1 MYRVVSCILMMMVL
15 GMMTT
20 TAKAEFYRSSTMQV
34 LEDNALARVTG
45 QDNSI
50 QTATDP
56 HRLDGLKIIE
66 ALNQYELH
74 QQQGLSR
81 LTSFFY
87 RNAQG
92 QLILQINQ
100 EVVSIGIIEFRLSFD
115 GLADIGESI
124 ASQIQFF

>member
-74 QQQGLSR
+74 QQ
-81 LTSFFY
+81 
-87 RNAQG
+87 
-92 QLILQINQ
+92 
-100 EVVSIGIIEFRLSFD
+100 
-115 GLADIGESI
+115 
-124 ASQIQFF
+124 